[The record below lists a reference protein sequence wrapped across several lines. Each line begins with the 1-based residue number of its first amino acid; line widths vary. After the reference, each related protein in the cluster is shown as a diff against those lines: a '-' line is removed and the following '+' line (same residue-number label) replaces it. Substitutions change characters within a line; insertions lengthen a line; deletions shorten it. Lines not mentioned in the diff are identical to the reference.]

1 MGFSA
6 SAPSSST
13 TTGVVEAFDCPDDC
27 RLSART
33 GFISSGPLGGPF
45 LPNSMMLTLTNVGTN
60 TLTWGLSI
68 TSTWLN
74 ASSPGGVIL
83 PGTNETLNIAVDSS
97 ATNLAPGIYMSSVL
111 FTNSSSTNIRSC
123 AFILKVAQPDPF
135 TELFDANDCDLA
147 FRKFTFTPDNGVS
160 AYAVCQEA
168 AHAFPTD
175 PTGGTPLVLADDD
188 FAQITLSGTNMV

>member
-13 TTGVVEAFDCPDDC
+13 TTGVVEAFDCPDDF

-45 LPNSMMLTLTNVGTN
+45 LPNSTMLTLTNVGTN

-83 PGTNETLNIAVDSS
+83 PGTNETVSIAVDGS
-97 ATNLAPGIYMSSVL
+97 ATNLAAEDFNISV
-111 FTNSSSTNIRSC
+111 F
-123 AFILKVAQPDPF
+123 
-135 TELFDANDCDLA
+135 
-147 FRKFTFTPDNGVS
+147 
-160 AYAVCQEA
+160 
-168 AHAFPTD
+168 
-175 PTGGTPLVLADDD
+175 
-188 FAQITLSGTNMV
+188 